1 MGLMEVLMIGV
12 VAGMATTVG
21 GLIATLL
28 PLKNE
33 KCLVFLLGFA
43 GGVMVGLSLFQL
55 MPEGYFFSNSLFSVG
70 FGFAVGI
77 LLMAFLALLTN
88 TEHPKV
94 KDPSYGFRKTGLFIC
109 FAIALHNFPEGIAVG
124 VGFAGNNDLGFMIAF
139 AMLLHNIPEGIGIG
153 APLKKSGLQ
162 TGLILLLTT
171 AAGLVTPLGAS
182 FGWWLGNISMQLL
195 SWSMGLAAGAMVYVS
210 FTKLFIYGARWNE
223 FGIFCGIL
231 LTFVIA

>member
-1 MGLMEVLMIGV
+1 MGLSEVLVIGT
-12 VAGMATTVG
+12 VAGLATTVG

-28 PLKNE
+28 PVKNE

-70 FGFAVGI
+70 FGFTIGI
-77 LLMAFLALLTN
+77 LLMAFLAQLTTTKGSGADYPFEN
-88 TEHPKV
+88 
-94 KDPSYGFRKTGLFIC
+94 FRATGLFIC
-109 FAIALHNFPEGIAVG
+109 LAIALHNFPEGIAVG
-124 VGFAGNNDLGFMIAF
+124 VGFVSGNDLGFMIAF

-162 TGLILLLTT
+162 TWTILMLTT
-171 AAGLVTPLGAS
+171 AAGFVTPLGAS
-182 FGWWLGNISMQLL
+182 LGWWLGNISMPAL
-195 SWSMGLAAGAMVYVS
+195 SWAMGLAAGAMVYVS
-210 FTKLFIYGARWNE
+210 FTKLFVFGARWNE

-231 LTFVIA
+231 LTFIIA